1 MSKFIIRVDLIG
13 YREYE
18 VEGENKEQARDNY
31 LEETGE
37 DKKVTMLNE
46 SIGEES
52 WIANIT
58 KKEDHLHY

>member
-1 MSKFIIRVDLIG
+1 MSKFVIRVDLTG

-31 LEETGE
+31 LEEIGE
-37 DKKVTMLNE
+37 DEKVTMLDE
-46 SIGEES
+46 SIGKES
-52 WIANIT
+52 WIGDIT